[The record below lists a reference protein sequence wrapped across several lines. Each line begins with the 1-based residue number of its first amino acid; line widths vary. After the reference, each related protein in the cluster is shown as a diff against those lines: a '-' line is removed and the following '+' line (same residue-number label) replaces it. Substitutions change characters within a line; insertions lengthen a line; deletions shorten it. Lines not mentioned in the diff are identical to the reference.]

1 MLKKVFIIEGREV
14 VKNVKKSCERCRY
27 LAKKTIDV
35 AMGPLSKYN
44 LTIAPSFYVTQI
56 DLAGPFKAYCQHNRR
71 STIKIWLIVFCCT
84 TTSATKIKVMEDY
97 STKAFI
103 QTFSRFACDVGY
115 PKVVLIDEGS
125 QLVRGCQ
132 MMKLDFLDAKFKLHK
147 DVGVE
152 FQVCPVGGHN
162 INGKVERK
170 IRIIK
175 ESMEKNI
182 LNERLSI
189 IQWET
194 LSSKIA
200 NNINDLPLG
209 LGNNVSD
216 FESMDLITP
225 NRLLL
230 GKNNDRS
237 PHEST

>member
-1 MLKKVFIIEGREV
+1 MI
-14 VKNVKKSCERCRY
+14 
-27 LAKKTIDV
+27 
-35 AMGPLSKYN
+35 
-44 LTIAPSFYVTQI
+44 
-56 DLAGPFKAYCQHNRR
+56 
-71 STIKIWLIVFCCT
+71 
-84 TTSATKIKVMEDY
+84 
-97 STKAFI
+97 
-103 QTFSRFACDVGY
+103 
-115 PKVVLIDEGS
+115 
-125 QLVRGCQ
+125 
-132 MMKLDFLDAKFKLHK
+132 KLDFLDAKFKFHK

-175 ESMEKNI
+175 ESIEKNI

-216 FESMDLITP
+216 FESMDLYNT
-225 NRLLL
+225 
-230 GKNNDRS
+230 K
-237 PHEST
+237 STSTW